1 MNTNI
6 YFEEKL
12 INKAGVDRLVF
23 SHVELIEINRSI
35 LHSAVTESSNLIFDD
50 LKVYNRTY
58 YVTNNGDRFHHMRIS
73 DPEIGTL
80 TFGAN
85 PQKYGIWEFSPC
97 NFRDGNNLVNFS
109 RRELIDYLEYTL
121 MSSGFITAQ
130 YICKEFD
137 EESVLK
143 KQILFC
149 NTILEVNS

>member
-58 YVTNNGDRFHHMRIS
+58 YVTNNGDRFF
-73 DPEIGTL
+73 DCG
-80 TFGAN
+80 
-85 PQKYGIWEFSPC
+85 
-97 NFRDGNNLVNFS
+97 
-109 RRELIDYLEYTL
+109 
-121 MSSGFITAQ
+121 
-130 YICKEFD
+130 YI
-137 EESVLK
+137 
-143 KQILFC
+143 
-149 NTILEVNS
+149 